1 MADNETIDHSQSNSG
16 PRAVPLR
23 DELGIEDLSDPIFGG
38 RGRLFSAAGRDSP
51 IAELTQDF
59 VVLHP
64 PQSPFDEEG
73 FDQILQERLS
83 DRGVLLNS
91 IGAEINIP
99 GAKFRGQRL
108 FCMGMRDAMTGKHAV
123 AWFKENGSPSF
134 LTLDGRLLTY
144 NTVIQM
150 RNGTH
155 DGELSIVP
163 LMDSTDE
170 LQ

>member
-1 MADNETIDHSQSNSG
+1 MTDNEAIDPSQSDSG

-51 IAELTQDF
+51 IAELTQGF

-64 PQSPFDEEG
+64 PQSPFNEEG
-73 FDQILQERLS
+73 SDELLPERFS

-91 IGAEINIP
+91 IGEEINIP
-99 GAKFRGQRL
+99 GAKFRGHQL
-108 FCMGMRDAMTGKHAV
+108 FCMGMRDATTGKHAV
-123 AWFKENGSPSF
+123 AWFKENGLPSY
-134 LTLDGRLLTY
+134 LMLEGRVLTY
-144 NTVIQM
+144 NTVIHM

-163 LMDSTDE
+163 LLNSVDD